1 MGFKLDDHYEK
12 DCFTVE
18 ELAKQWDC
26 TSKDIDY
33 LINETRE
40 LRLGM
45 KVDDHVDTCLTQII
59 PEADIYELMKYTQH
73 KFNDDRQE
81 KDFGLLIIDCD
92 IEGLEGFGE
101 IVTIMSA
108 LLGTPKTVDEEPRYI
123 YEDIL
128 NPIYIKGSI
137 DKEGYTPSY
146 ISVQGFLGQRYILMD
161 SRQGGSIIFGR
172 LLKSDFRYITR
183 EERDRFVREH
193 SGGISQKEVNGY
205 RPNIANSGIT
215 SEYLGD
221 LQSRVDHLAKKY
233 PKWKESQRKVQNSGN
248 LIEWIMSET
257 KSKTREAEIIKV
269 ALIEKIPELKKR

>member
-81 KDFGLLIIDCD
+81 KDFRLLIIDYY

-108 LLGTPKTVDEEPRYI
+108 LLGMPKTVDEEPMYI

-137 DKEGYTPSY
+137 DKEGYIPSY
-146 ISVQGFLGQRYILMD
+146 ISVQGFLGQRYILTD
-161 SRQGGSIIFGR
+161 IRQGSSIIFGR

-183 EERDRFVREH
+183 EERDRFIKKH
-193 SGGISQKEVNGY
+193 SNSDEISTIGVVGGGI
-205 RPNIANSGIT
+205 NSKVLT
-215 SEYLGD
+215 D
-221 LQSRVDHLAKKY
+221 LQNRINHLEKKF
-233 PKWKESQRKVQNSGN
+233 PEWRKTQKKVQNVGN
-248 LIEWIMSET
+248 LQDWIKAET
-257 KSKTREAEIIKV
+257 GSDTREVEMIKK
-269 ALIEKIPELKKR
+269 ALIEIFPELKKR